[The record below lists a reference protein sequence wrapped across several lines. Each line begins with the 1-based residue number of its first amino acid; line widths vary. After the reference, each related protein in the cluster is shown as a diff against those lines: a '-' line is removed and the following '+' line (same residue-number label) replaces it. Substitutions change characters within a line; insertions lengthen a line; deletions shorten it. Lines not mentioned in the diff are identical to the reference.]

1 MYFLQYVH
9 MFIFSTSVIQ
19 FGTLLYGFSLQV
31 ADPEEVLR
39 SVLSINLKDNR
50 CNFFKIYI
58 YLVLVE
64 NWLFSTEQT
73 PVILRMWGAFL
84 RSCSCQ
90 ITSTDWRSYA
100 SKVCNCTGAFGSPR
114 FCLWVPSSII
124 FFFWSCRFGTKHPI
138 FYKTRVKTL
147 TNIFVGPLFVAMA
160 PRKETMLSFCLCW
173 SLLSLII
180 GFFLAISHCL
190 VTENFSCVVTLTLDH
205 MIGTHGDAFDLS
217 LLF

>member
-9 MFIFSTSVIQ
+9 VFIFSTS
-19 FGTLLYGFSLQV
+19 LYGFSLQV
-31 ADPEEVLR
+31 ADSEEVLR

-73 PVILRMWGAFL
+73 PVILGMWGAFL

-100 SKVCNCTGAFGSPR
+100 SKVCNCTGAFGSLW

-124 FFFWSCRFGTKHPI
+124 FFCLAGSEQGILSSTKHESKLWLTYLWVPI
-138 FYKTRVKTL
+138 LWLWCLGKKQCS
-147 TNIFVGPLFVAMA
+147 LFVYLL
-160 PRKETMLSFCLCW
+160 ESFESHYWFYSTMP
-173 SLLSLII
+173 LLSNKQ
-180 GFFLAISHCL
+180 
-190 VTENFSCVVTLTLDH
+190 NFSWVVTVTLDH
-205 MIGTHGDAFDLS
+205 MIGAHGDAFDLS
-217 LLF
+217 LLFLTGGD